1 VRSRERAS
9 KLAGSI
15 EKLQT
20 NALQLSEQM
29 DWLRSIKMF
38 SETILDG
45 SPTGFGV
52 WNAAGEYVHANQL
65 IYRMIP
71 GFEKKADFIDFF
83 MAVGRRFGDTE
94 DDELLR
100 HLALVSRVVT
110 LHGGN
115 VVASNLL
122 QGTRITFLLQLES
135 ESKGPVFGLG
145 LSV

>member
-1 VRSRERAS
+1 MRSRERAS

-122 QGTRITFLLQLES
+122 QGTRITFLLPLES